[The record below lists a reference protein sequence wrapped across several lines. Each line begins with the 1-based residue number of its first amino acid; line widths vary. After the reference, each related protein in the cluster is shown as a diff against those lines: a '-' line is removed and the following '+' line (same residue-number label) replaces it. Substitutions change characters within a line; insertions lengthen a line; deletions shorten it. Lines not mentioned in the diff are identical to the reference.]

1 MNSVVGKSA
10 FLCRDEMN
18 SVVGK
23 STRLVSTAHV
33 KYEVKSGRKADADAV
48 FLRSGIPSYDAR
60 ELTVCLALWVICGL
74 SSSPFLGFV
83 WAVGCG
89 LLEFIEWQ

>member
-1 MNSVVGKSA
+1 
-10 FLCRDEMN
+10 MN

-60 ELTVCLALWVICGL
+60 ELNLIDRLLGVVGDLWPI
-74 SSSPFLGFV
+74 SSPFLGFV
-83 WAVGCG
+83 WAVGC
-89 LLEFIEWQ
+89 LNYRPVFEWQ

>member
-48 FLRSGIPSYDAR
+48 FLRTSSGIPSYDAR
-60 ELTVCLALWVICGL
+60 ELN
-74 SSSPFLGFV
+74 
-83 WAVGCG
+83 
-89 LLEFIEWQ
+89 